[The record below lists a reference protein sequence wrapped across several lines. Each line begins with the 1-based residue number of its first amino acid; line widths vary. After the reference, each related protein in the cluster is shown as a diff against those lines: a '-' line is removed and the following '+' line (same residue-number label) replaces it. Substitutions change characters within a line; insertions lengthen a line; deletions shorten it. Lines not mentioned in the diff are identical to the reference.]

1 MDLAH
6 QHIVAAFKKGDEKA
20 TKIIFSSFFR
30 PLCYFNEKILGN
42 RQVAEDIAT
51 ESFIKLC
58 ERKSDFTEIAG
69 MRSFLFVVAK
79 NACIDFLRRNRS
91 NVGIGDYTSETN
103 DWDEGFMDR
112 EIIVAKVLQVI
123 YAEIELLPEQCKRV
137 FTSIFI
143 GGKTTQ
149 AIAHELNISPQT
161 VLNQKTKALNILR
174 IKLNKTGY
182 AAGDLLFYCLSLM
195 AACSQN

>member
-1 MDLAH
+1 MELAY
-6 QHIVAAFKKGDEKA
+6 QNIIAAFKKGDEKA
-20 TKIIFSSFFR
+20 TKIIYSSFFK
-30 PLCYFNEKILGN
+30 PLCYFNQKILDN

-79 NACIDFLRRNRS
+79 NACIDFLRRNR
-91 NVGIGDYTSETN
+91 NNLGIGEYTSEAN

-174 IKLNKTGY
+174 IKLNKKGY
-182 AAGDLLFYCLSLM
+182 DAGDLLFYCLTLM
-195 AACSQN
+195 AISSQN